1 MKRKYFGTDGIR
13 GRANSQ
19 NMCAETALRLGMAAG
34 HTLRRGAHRHRVLI
48 GKDTRLSGYMI
59 ESAMTAGFTSMG
71 MDVFLVGPLPTPAVA
86 FLTRTLRADMGAM
99 ISASHNN
106 FEDNGIKLF
115 GADGYKLSDDIELQ
129 IEQHMDN
136 GLNSHLVEP
145 KQLGRAKRIDD
156 AHARYIQFAKS
167 CFPGTRSLEG
177 IRIVLDCAN
186 GAAYKVAPAA
196 LWELGAEV
204 VAIASQ
210 PSGFNINE
218 GCGSTDP
225 EYMCNEVRKHR
236 ADIGIALDGDA
247 DRVIIADETGSLI
260 DSDQVL
266 ALIATHWNDKGILR
280 GGGIVASIMSNLG
293 LERYLNNINLRLHRS
308 PVGDRYLVQ
317 EMRSHNINLAGESSG
332 HIVMSD
338 FATTGD
344 GLIAALQIL
353 AVQQAAQQPFSK
365 LAKLFDP
372 VPQLLRNVPIG
383 TEDPLKKNN
392 VQAVI
397 DNAHERL
404 GNRGRLVI
412 RKSGTESMVRVM
424 GEAEDETL
432 VHDVVG
438 SVANAIEQA
447 A

>member
-1 MKRKYFGTDGIR
+1 
-13 GRANSQ
+13 
-19 NMCAETALRLGMAAG
+19 
-34 HTLRRGAHRHRVLI
+34 
-48 GKDTRLSGYMI
+48 
-59 ESAMTAGFTSMG
+59 
-71 MDVFLVGPLPTPAVA
+71 
-86 FLTRTLRADMGAM
+86 
-99 ISASHNN
+99 
-106 FEDNGIKLF
+106 
-115 GADGYKLSDDIELQ
+115 
-129 IEQHMDN
+129 
-136 GLNSHLVEP
+136 
-145 KQLGRAKRIDD
+145 
-156 AHARYIQFAKS
+156 
-167 CFPGTRSLEG
+167 
-177 IRIVLDCAN
+177 
-186 GAAYKVAPAA
+186 
-196 LWELGAEV
+196 
-204 VAIASQ
+204 
-210 PSGFNINE
+210 
-218 GCGSTDP
+218 
-225 EYMCNEVRKHR
+225 
-236 ADIGIALDGDA
+236 
-247 DRVIIADETGSLI
+247 
-260 DSDQVL
+260 
-266 ALIATHWNDKGILR
+266 
-280 GGGIVASIMSNLG
+280 
-293 LERYLNNINLRLHRS
+293 
-308 PVGDRYLVQ
+308 
-317 EMRSHNINLAGESSG
+317 
-332 HIVMSD
+332 MSD